1 MKPWQ
6 IESAIAE
13 LCKDIE
19 RVVERKDYTC
29 MSEQDL
35 IFELL
40 VCLLG
45 SGVRYELSLAY
56 AKAVQSKIFPTRQ
69 KKQANSLVC
78 AKSIEGVLN
87 SPAYSMINHETYQ
100 RYRFP
105 KRAARH
111 IAESLYNIEHK
122 YDSFKNMV
130 ETMHDPPKLRRELI
144 CLCPGIGPKQS
155 SHYIKNIGLT
165 DNFAVLDRHILS
177 YLKLIHDVDICP
189 KQVSKIDKYEE
200 IESRY
205 IDCVSKFNH
214 TVSVVDQSMWFVM
227 RALGKGVY
235 A

>member
-40 VCLLG
+40 ICILG
-45 SGVRYELSLAY
+45 SGVRYELGLAY
-56 AKAVQSKIFPTRQ
+56 ASAVKSALLPRRL
-69 KKQANSLVC
+69 KKRMNSNER
-78 AKSIEGVLN
+78 AYSIEGMLN
-87 SPAYSMINHETYQ
+87 SPAYSSINGKTYS
-100 RYRFP
+100 RYRYP
-105 KRAARH
+105 KRAAKH
-111 IAESLYNIEHK
+111 IAESFCNIEQK
-122 YDSFKNMV
+122 YGSLKDMV
-130 ETMHDPPKLRRELI
+130 AEMNAPSDLRRELI

-155 SHYIKNIGLT
+155 SHYVKNIGFT
-165 DNFAVLDRHILS
+165 DNVAILDRHILN
-177 YLKLIHDVDICP
+177 YLKLTDGVDICP

-200 IESRY
+200 IEQKF
-205 IDCVSKFNH
+205 IDKASKFNH
-214 TVSVVDQSMWFVM
+214 AISVVDQSMWFVM
-227 RALGKGVY
+227 REMSKGAY